1 MLGSVSAIREM
12 NVTSVP
18 AVSKEGGGKGG
29 VTAILSQISNYI

>member
-18 AVSKEGGGKGG
+18 AVSKEGGGEGG
-29 VTAILSQISNYI
+29 CYCNLESD